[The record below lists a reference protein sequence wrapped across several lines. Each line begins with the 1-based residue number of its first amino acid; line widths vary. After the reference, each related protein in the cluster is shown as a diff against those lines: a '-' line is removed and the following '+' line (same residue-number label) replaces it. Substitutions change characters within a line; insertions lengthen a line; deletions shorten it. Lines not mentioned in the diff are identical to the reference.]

1 MINLNCFRDPENSQD
16 TLHSWELKREN
27 EQDLIDSRTYEEEGI
42 YYNVDISFRVLISP
56 LKIFNF
62 IVFL

>member
-27 EQDLIDSRTYEEEGI
+27 EQDLIDSKTYGEGGKFAI
-42 YYNVDISFRVLISP
+42 WNTSVLSFHIS
-56 LKIFNF
+56 
-62 IVFL
+62 